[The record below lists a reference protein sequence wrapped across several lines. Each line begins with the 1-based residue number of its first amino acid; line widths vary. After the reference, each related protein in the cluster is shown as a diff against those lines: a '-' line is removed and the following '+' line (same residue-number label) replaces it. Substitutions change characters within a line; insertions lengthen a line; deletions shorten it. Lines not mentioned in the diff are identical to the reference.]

1 MEIYSKH
8 PKIFL
13 NQIQE
18 FHKSRTEL
26 MHIAAGLISSGLG
39 LGSSHGQ
46 SPDVWK
52 LLVRLLSRIWS

>member
-13 NQIQE
+13 NQTQE

-26 MHIAAGLISSGLG
+26 MYIAAGLISSGLG
-39 LGSSHGQ
+39 Q

-52 LLVRLLSRIWS
+52 FLVRLLSRIWS